1 MMNLLMIFGFYVV
14 LAILFLTVA
23 LLTNSS
29 EEEFEEMEET
39 EVVDSHKSSTL

>member
-14 LAILFLTVA
+14 LAILFLTVS
-23 LLTNSS
+23 LLTNGS

-39 EVVDSHKSSTL
+39 EVVDSQKSSTL